1 MTRQQHQ
8 GNQRLARGNTET
20 LVCHDCLGRP
30 AAKQVQTTDSRGNQ
44 RMKKILVALLAAVTV
59 GGAFAQSS
67 FPDVPE
73 NHWAGGAV
81 DRIADLG
88 IVIGFPDGTFRGNEA
103 FTRYQSALVVSR
115 LLDVIGQELDARQ
128 ALTDADLAALANALQ
143 DLAATVDAHDSAIA
157 SIGDDVAVNNA
168 RLDAIEALL
177 ASGDAAELQ
186 DLLNQLEALRLAAD
200 TAAAQAAAAHDLANN
215 ALGAANAAA
224 SRAAQ
229 NADAIAAL
237 SWFANDLETRV
248 KALEDAPTGDASLA
262 ARVSAAENDIAN
274 IREFVILIRRDQV
287 AMRGQIAALEGQVGT
302 NTADIADLRERV
314 GVLEENM
321 ITFDGSIT
329 VSYRLDRT
337 SGGPDFDVDRAYG
350 VGLGRSLPGGS
361 SVFSTGV
368 GTRNN
373 TPVAGQR
380 PAEHRRD
387 VGTTFNEGLN
397 ASLNL
402 NVSFGRIFDGA
413 GSPSALNDFE
423 AVVNLYLR
431 RAYNLDGNAAG
442 TTTFDGYVFAVREF
456 TGTFSPIGDA
466 PLTFSYG
473 EEISVNFT
481 SYVFNQVEVPGF
493 VATLENPLAFLDFLD
508 PTLTF
513 AYVAPSLNEVYRGA
527 RLTVSPFEGVAIGA
541 SFAQHA
547 VGSFDKD
554 DTSTDNVETTVW
566 GVDASAAISIFSLS

>member
-1 MTRQQHQ
+1 
-8 GNQRLARGNTET
+8 
-20 LVCHDCLGRP
+20 
-30 AAKQVQTTDSRGNQ
+30 
-44 RMKKILVALLAAVTV
+44 MKKFLISLVAFAFV
-59 GGAFAQSS
+59 GGAFAQST

-143 DLAATVDAHDSAIA
+143 DLAGTVAAHDGAIA
-157 SIGDDVAVNNA
+157 AIGDDVAVNSA

-177 ASGDAAELQ
+177 AAGDAAGLQ
-186 DLLNQLEALRLAAD
+186 DLLNQLEALRLAVD
-200 TAAAQAAAAHDLANN
+200 TASAQAAAAHDLATG

-237 SWFANDLETRV
+237 SWFANDLEGRV
-248 KALEDAPTGDASLA
+248 NALEGAPTGDASLA
-262 ARVSAAENDIAN
+262 ARVAAAENDIAN

-287 AMRGQIAALEGQVGT
+287 AMRGQIAALDEQVGV
-302 NTADIADLRERV
+302 NTADIADLQDRV
-314 GVLEENM
+314 ALLEENM

-329 VSYRLDRT
+329 VSYRIDRM
-337 SGGPDFDVDRAYG
+337 SGDGNDFDVDRAYG
-350 VGLGRSLPGGS
+350 IGLGRSLPGGS

-368 GTRNN
+368 GTPSN
-373 TPVAGQR
+373 TPVANQR
-380 PAEHRRD
+380 RAEHRRD
-387 VGTTFNEGLN
+387 VGSTFNSGLD
-397 ASLNL
+397 AGLSL
-402 NVSFGRIFDGA
+402 NVSFGRIFDGTGSA
-413 GSPSALNDFE
+413 GALNDFE
-423 AVVNLYLR
+423 AVVELELR

-442 TTTFDGYVFAVREF
+442 TTSFDGYVFAVSEF

-473 EEISVNFT
+473 EEISVGFT
-481 SYVFNQVEVPGF
+481 SYVFNQVEVPG
-493 VATLENPLAFLDFLD
+493 
-508 PTLTF
+508 
-513 AYVAPSLNEVYRGA
+513 
-527 RLTVSPFEGVAIGA
+527 
-541 SFAQHA
+541 
-547 VGSFDKD
+547 
-554 DTSTDNVETTVW
+554 
-566 GVDASAAISIFSLS
+566 